1 MKFLL
6 LTNNDIDGVGRQAL
20 NVNSSLKKK
29 GHNSKI
35 LVLHKFNN
43 SKDVFKMKRSFF
55 LRILQFFLNITKKNF
70 FGLFNFGF
78 STINYEDLK
87 NHIKENDVVIIFSL
101 YKMISNKILFSILE
115 MKKTIYFRPLD
126 MELATGGCHFNID
139 NQNKEC
145 QKYQDGCNNCPQ
157 LNSLNLFNISK
168 KNLTRKKEIFSNS
181 LARIFVP
188 NTFTKKIFQR
198 SKIFKKIKTQTLFL
212 GTNEKTIKPYSKK
225 ISRQILNLPMD
236 EKIILF
242 GTFNL
247 DEPHKGG
254 EILKQSIKLLL
265 LEIKKKSF
273 NLNKV
278 RKIHL
283 VTMGRKNTFNLDL
296 PEIKWT
302 HLGVISSIKKLN
314 YIYRAS
320 DVLACPSTYDVGPH
334 IVTEALLSDLPIVAF
349 DRSTAQDTIVNGLN
363 GYLIPCFSVK
373 GFTEGIFKTLYKKKQ
388 KNLKK
393 LNKIKSFFKSSYE
406 ADMIIRNARLD
417 LKKIN

>member
-43 SKDVFKMKRSFF
+43 SKDVFKMKRFFF

-145 QKYQDGCNNCPQ
+145 
-157 LNSLNLFNISK
+157 
-168 KNLTRKKEIFSNS
+168 
-181 LARIFVP
+181 
-188 NTFTKKIFQR
+188 
-198 SKIFKKIKTQTLFL
+198 
-212 GTNEKTIKPYSKK
+212 
-225 ISRQILNLPMD
+225 
-236 EKIILF
+236 
-242 GTFNL
+242 
-247 DEPHKGG
+247 
-254 EILKQSIKLLL
+254 
-265 LEIKKKSF
+265 
-273 NLNKV
+273 
-278 RKIHL
+278 
-283 VTMGRKNTFNLDL
+283 
-296 PEIKWT
+296 
-302 HLGVISSIKKLN
+302 
-314 YIYRAS
+314 
-320 DVLACPSTYDVGPH
+320 
-334 IVTEALLSDLPIVAF
+334 
-349 DRSTAQDTIVNGLN
+349 
-363 GYLIPCFSVK
+363 
-373 GFTEGIFKTLYKKKQ
+373 
-388 KNLKK
+388 
-393 LNKIKSFFKSSYE
+393 
-406 ADMIIRNARLD
+406 
-417 LKKIN
+417 